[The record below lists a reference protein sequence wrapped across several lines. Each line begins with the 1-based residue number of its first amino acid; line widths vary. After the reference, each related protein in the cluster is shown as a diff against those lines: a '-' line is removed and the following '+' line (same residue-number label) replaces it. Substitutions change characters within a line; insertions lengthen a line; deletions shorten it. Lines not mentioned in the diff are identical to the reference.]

1 MMPLRQ
7 AFNDYLAMR
16 RSLGYRLSAEGVRL
30 AKFVDFLKEN
40 RASYIT
46 TALAVEW
53 ALQSSP
59 ALGEPAKR
67 LTMVRGF
74 AKYLRALDAQ
84 NEIPARELIPNRL
97 RRVRPYLYSNEEV
110 VTLLEAARRRSRCE
124 MPQGTYYCLFGLLVV
139 SGMRVGEAINL
150 TDQDVDL
157 AAATLTVRGTKFGK
171 SRLVPLH
178 STTVRELREYKAR
191 RDEFLRGRAAL
202 RFFISA
208 AQTPLLHTKIYDV
221 FAAARHAA
229 GLRKIAGRNPRLHDF
244 RHLFAV
250 RTLINWYQRGE
261 DVERQ
266 LPTLSTFLGH
276 VCVASTYWYL
286 TEHPELMALA
296 VARLDERW
304 EGRR

>member
-1 MMPLRQ
+1 MLLRQ
-7 AFNDYLAMR
+7 ALNDYLAMR
-16 RSLGYRLSAEGVRL
+16 RSLGYRLQAEGVRL
-30 AKFVDFLKEN
+30 AKFVDFTEEKK
-40 RASYIT
+40 ASYVT
-46 TALAVEW
+46 TTLAVKW

-67 LTMVRGF
+67 LTMVRGL
-74 AKYLRALDAQ
+74 AKYLRALDAR

-97 RRVRPYLYSNEEV
+97 QRVRPYLYSNEEV
-110 VTLLEAARRRSRCE
+110 LNLLEAARCRSRYE

-157 AAATLTVRGTKFGK
+157 AGAILTVRGTKFGK

-178 STTVRELREYKAR
+178 STTVRVLRGYKDR
-191 RDEFLRGRAAL
+191 RDEFLGGRPAG

-208 AQTPLLHTKIYDV
+208 AQTPLSHSKINAV
-221 FAAARHAA
+221 FTAARDAV
-229 GLRKIAGRNPRLHDF
+229 GLRKIAGRFPRLHDF
-244 RHLFAV
+244 RHRFAV

-266 LPTLSTFLGH
+266 LPTLATFLGH

-286 TEHPELMALA
+286 TEQPELMALA
-296 VARLDERW
+296 VGRLDERW

>member
-1 MMPLRQ
+1 MVLRQ
-7 AFNDYLAMR
+7 ALNDYLAMR
-16 RSLGYRLSAEGVRL
+16 RSLGYRLRAEDVRL
-30 AKFVDFLKEN
+30 VKFVDFIEEK
-40 RASYIT
+40 RVAYIT

-53 ALQSSP
+53 ALQSLP
-59 ALGEPAKR
+59 ALYEPANR
-67 LTMVRGF
+67 LTMVRGL
-74 AKYLRALDAQ
+74 AKYLQALDAR
-84 NEIPARELIPNRL
+84 NEIPARELIPKRL
-97 RRVRPYLYSNEEV
+97 RRVRPYLYSKEEV
-110 VTLLEAARRRSRCE
+110 AKLLEAARCRSRCE

-150 TDQDVDL
+150 TDQDVDF
-157 AAATLTVRGTKFGK
+157 AGAILTIRGTKFGK
-171 SRLVPLH
+171 SRMVPIH
-178 STTVRELREYKAR
+178 STTVRVLREYKER
-191 RDEFLRGRAAL
+191 RDEFLRGRPAV

-221 FAAARHAA
+221 FAAARHAV
-229 GLRKIAGRNPRLHDF
+229 GIRKTAGRNPRLHDF
-244 RHLFAV
+244 RHRFAV
-250 RTLINWYQRGE
+250 QTLINWYQRGE